1 MNLADVY
8 GAPGHLF
15 RRSQQIAVA
24 LFFEE
29 LRAFKVTPP
38 QYASLIAIADHPGI
52 DQRGLADLVAID
64 RSTIG
69 TMLQR
74 LEKKGL
80 IRRVTPDEDQRV
92 KRLHVTA
99 AGRDLLVKSRKAI
112 DRSQERVL
120 APLAPEER
128 PVFLRMLAKIVQI
141 NNEASRVPLK
151 AASRG

>member
-1 MNLADVY
+1 MHLTDVY
-8 GAPGHLF
+8 DAPGHLI

-29 LRAFKVTPP
+29 LREFKITPP
-38 QYASLIAIADHPGI
+38 QYASLIAIQDHSGI

-69 TMLQR
+69 SMLQR

-80 IRRVTPDEDQRV
+80 IRRVTPSEDQRV
-92 KRLHVTA
+92 KRLHITA
-99 AGRDLLVKSRKAI
+99 AGRDLLARSRKAI
-112 DRSQERVL
+112 ERSQERIL
-120 APLAPEER
+120 APLTAQER
-128 PVFLRMLAKIVQI
+128 VAFLRMLAKLVHI

-151 AASRG
+151 IVG